1 MRNRLERRR
10 LTLRAAALCIVL
22 VLLCGCLLP
31 AFAEG
36 PERTDSVPDQTWDE
50 EIEDEPAWDEEEDI
64 WTDEPVLLPAEGG
77 IPVVVDGLDDI
88 GLPDETPTP
97 DSGAVKADEHFE
109 MTYLFWLSESDE
121 ADGGLPYAE
130 QTVGSGEELLMPEEP
145 EVEGKSFRFWY
156 SRDDEGTA
164 VRFMPDEGP
173 LWPEADSECSLYAC
187 FTDDEAQQEES
198 VLDEEEDIAV
208 LPELSEEQPAA
219 EEETPLDEAEQPE
232 KGRSPEEDADLADD
246 SVDGD
251 KNALPADEL
260 DEDAPGWEDW
270 AQEESAAVFLLKTP
284 TSRPGSNDPSQW
296 APDNSECKWV
306 GKVKTYGA
314 AWEDNGKNILTNV
327 SDYVVS
333 WPDGATGDAWSLKP
347 GDDYWGQVVDEIW
360 DEYKD
365 TIEKQTGITGLTQ
378 DDLESIVVTPYK
390 ISRNNGTKPDKHID
404 CIISVKSRK
413 NFTARFN
420 VRAPGEDDYSIRESR
435 EYQSGE
441 RVEETTAD
449 IEKELDIGGAR
460 YVFDGWYK
468 ELPGS
473 VTDEPDPEE
482 KVSQNEWEE
491 GYEPTDEELENG
503 VVNFYA
509 YYVLADID
517 PDTGVET
524 DFFGLPLML
533 CAGAAVLGCKNRKK
547 EEDK

>member
-1 MRNRLERRR
+1 MRDRLERRR

-64 WTDEPVLLPAEGG
+64 RTDEPVLLPAEGG
-77 IPVVVDGLDDI
+77 IPAVADGLDDI

-109 MTYLFWLSESDE
+109 RTYLFWLSESDE

-164 VRFMPDEGP
+164 VRFVPDEGP

-187 FTDDEAQQEES
+187 FIDDETRQEES
-198 VLDEEEDIAV
+198 VSDEEEDIAV
-208 LPELSEEQPAA
+208 LPELWEERPVA

-232 KGRSPEEDADLADD
+232 KDRSPEEDADLADD
-246 SVDGD
+246 SAAED
-251 KNALPADEL
+251 KNTLPADEL
-260 DEDAPGWEDW
+260 DEDAPGWGDQT
-270 AQEESAAVFLLKTP
+270 QEESAAVFLLKTP
-284 TSRPGSNDPSQW
+284 TSLPGSNDPSQW

-314 AWEDNGKNILTNV
+314 AWEDNGKNILTDV

-333 WPDGATGDAWSLKP
+333 WPGGATGDAWSLKP
-347 GDDYWGQVVDEIW
+347 GDDYWDEVVDEIW

-365 TIEKQTGITGLTQ
+365 TIEEATGVEGLTQ

-390 ISRNNGTKPDKHID
+390 ISRSNGTEPDKHID

-435 EYQSGE
+435 EYQGGE

-473 VTDEPDPEE
+473 VTDEPDPKK
-482 KVSQNEWEE
+482 KVSQDEWEE
-491 GYEPTDEELENG
+491 GYEPTDKELENG

-509 YYVLADID
+509 HYVLADID

-524 DFFGLPLML
+524 GFFGLPLML

-547 EEDK
+547 EEDE

>member
-64 WTDEPVLLPAEGG
+64 RTDEPVLLPAEGG
-77 IPVVVDGLDDI
+77 IPAVVDGLDDI

-109 MTYLFWLSESDE
+109 MTWLFWLSESDE

-164 VRFMPDEGP
+164 VRFVPDEGA

-187 FTDDEAQQEES
+187 FIDDEAQQEES
-198 VLDEEEDIAV
+198 VSDEEEDIAV
-208 LPELSEEQPAA
+208 LPELSEERPTA

-232 KGRSPEEDADLADD
+232 KDRFSEEDADLADD
-246 SVDGD
+246 SVDED
-251 KNALPADEL
+251 KNALLADEL
-260 DEDAPGWEDW
+260 DEDAPGWGDQT
-270 AQEESAAVFLLKTP
+270 QEESAAVFLLKTP

-314 AWEDNGKNILTNV
+314 AWEDNGKNILTDV

-333 WPDGATGDAWSLKP
+333 WPGGATGDAWSLKP
-347 GDDYWGQVVDEIW
+347 GDDYWDEVVDEIW

-365 TIEKQTGITGLTQ
+365 TIEEATGVEGLTQ

-390 ISRNNGTKPDKHID
+390 ISRSNGTKPDKHID